1 MSKFK
6 DVINADIKSVFI
18 NVDEFSDKHIIND
31 KEMVVQ
37 IDDNEAVERQL
48 KINPNTGVFTRQLII
63 YVAVEDFGKMPYIGQ
78 VINLD
83 GLIYRV
89 VNVSSETGIYA
100 ITIERSKT

>member
-18 NVDEFSDKHIIND
+18 NEDEFSDKHIIND